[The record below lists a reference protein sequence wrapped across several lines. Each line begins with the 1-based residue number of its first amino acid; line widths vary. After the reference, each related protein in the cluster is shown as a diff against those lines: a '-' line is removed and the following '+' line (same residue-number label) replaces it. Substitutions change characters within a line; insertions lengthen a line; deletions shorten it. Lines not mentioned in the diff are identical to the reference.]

1 MAKDKADLDD
11 ELIEGLRQAKKKP
24 RNFAVV
30 LKGSKVLK
38 LIVRKKP
45 IKTQEI
51 LEAKSEVKGTDYIQ
65 GVCQGDGGAEIVFR
79 VVGPEPGVK
88 APQFKELIAEQTGL
102 TIKPRF
108 ESVKELQEVNDDGPD
123 DGPSENVTATDT
135 TATTET
141 TAQQNEIPE
150 APPLQTE
157 QVSEAKALLAKLN
170 KIAPAI
176 QTAVTNHPN
185 RKNDVLGLAAKF
197 KKEVAD
203 SQFDGAKETMK
214 GLATLLKELSVP
226 PQSSQSTT
234 PQPGQTQTQ
243 ETQTQETQ
251 AQETQAQQTE
261 QPQQQNENPLAGRW
275 EQEFPKVEEEYLAAL
290 KKADD
295 KLASQ
300 LRVLHTFATE
310 QAEAGAY
317 DRAFKAVD
325 RLKPLL
331 QQALSSQ
338 GPGGA
343 AGEIAEG
350 TVAKRRFLL
359 DRFNRIPGE
368 VKANLRPLRAKIAEE
383 VPDEDPKQLVD
394 GIETMLGE
402 FYGEMREAIDESINA
417 GDGDY
422 AAAVKKIDE
431 LKKRVRSDGLVQL
444 LMRDPLKSGVNVEE
458 LLLSALGEVEGQLAG

>member
-1 MAKDKADLDD
+1 MAKDKADRDD
-11 ELIEGLRQAKKKP
+11 ELLEGLRQAKKKP
-24 RNFAVV
+24 RNFAIV

-38 LIVRKKP
+38 LIVKKKP
-45 IKTQEI
+45 IKPQEI
-51 LEAKSEVKGTDYIQ
+51 LEAKSEVKGTDYLQ

-88 APQFKELIAEQTGL
+88 APQFKELISEQTGL
-102 TIKPRF
+102 AIKPRF
-108 ESVKELQEVNDDGPD
+108 ESVKELQEVDDDSADDG
-123 DGPSENVTATDT
+123 GAENVTASDTTASDTTASDT
-135 TATTET
+135 TATTEPT
-141 TAQQNEIPE
+141 QQPSEIPE

-157 QVSEAKALLAKLN
+157 QVSEAKSLLAKLN

-214 GLATLLKELSVP
+214 GLATLLKELSAP

-234 PQPGQTQTQ
+234 PQPEPTQT
-243 ETQTQETQ
+243 
-251 AQETQAQQTE
+251 QQTE

-275 EQEFPKVEEEYLAAL
+275 QQEFPKVEAEYLEAL

-343 AGEIAEG
+343 GGEIATG
-350 TVAKRRFLL
+350 TVAKRKFLL

-368 VKANLRPLRAKIAEE
+368 VKANLRPLRAKIATE

-422 AAAVKKIDE
+422 AAAIKTIDE
-431 LKKRVRSDGLVQL
+431 LKKKVQSDALVQL
-444 LMRDPLKSGVNVEE
+444 LMRDPLKSGVNVEN
-458 LLLSALGEVEGQLAG
+458 LLLSALGEIESQLAG